1 MLKTTCSQSVA
12 ALFAKWV
19 TERHSAPALHEVH
32 DQSTRTYTWGE
43 LDELVHRWT
52 AALHDLGVRRDDR
65 VVLWSENRVEW
76 IVCDLAIQNLLAL
89 HVPLHNTLSGRQ
101 AIDQIR
107 HCGATFVLLAGCD
120 QLKKLKSCRM
130 ELPRD
135 TTWLSF
141 DAVRSRQIVDV
152 RHISALAAASDPEVG
167 RQLADESTYLRDED
181 APTTI
186 LYSSGT
192 TGKPKGVVLSQRNLV
207 SNALDVVEAFGEQPI
222 DTRLCFLPLSH
233 VFSRTCDL
241 YTWLAR
247 GSHLALAR
255 SHHTI
260 IDDCKRFAPTLI
272 NGVPYF
278 FERVRQKLIEAGV
291 ADEPDKLREVLG
303 GKIRGCCSGGAAL
316 PIETFDFFESRGVP
330 LLQGYGLTESSPVI
344 SLSTLDIRK
353 RGTAGRPL
361 NSVEV
366 SITDDGE
373 ILTRG
378 PHVMLGYWQDDAA
391 THEVIRDGWLHTGDL
406 GAIDDEG
413 YLCITGRKKE
423 IIVTRTGKN
432 IFPTHIE
439 SLLCRDPFIL
449 QALVIG
455 NNRKYLTALIVP
467 DPDVLKAEIKSRRL
481 FVFRRKTAV
490 SHPKI
495 LALYRQRIDRQL
507 ADQSRHE
514 QICRFRVLD
523 HGFTPNN
530 GYLTPKLSLRR
541 ELILRDF
548 ADEIESLYE

>member
-1 MLKTTCSQSVA
+1 MLGAQ
-12 ALFAKWV
+12 
-19 TERHSAPALHEVH
+19 
-32 DQSTRTYTWGE
+32 
-43 LDELVHRWT
+43 
-52 AALHDLGVRRDDR
+52 
-65 VVLWSENRVEW
+65 WSENRLEW
-76 IVCDLAIQNLLAL
+76 IVCDLAIQNLRAI
-89 HVPLHNTLSGRQ
+89 HVPLHDTLSGRQ

-120 QLKKLKSCRM
+120 QLKKLKSCRADV
-130 ELPRD
+130 PQD

-141 DAVRSRQIVDV
+141 DAVRSRQIADV
-152 RHISALAAASDPEVG
+152 RHISTFAATSDPEVG
-167 RQLADESTYLRDED
+167 RQLADESTRLRDEG

-247 GSHLALAR
+247 GSRLALAQ

-260 IDDCKRFAPTLI
+260 IDDCKLIAPTLI
-272 NGVPYF
+272 CGVPYF
-278 FERVRQKLIEAGV
+278 FERVRQKLVEAGV
-291 ADEPDKLREVLG
+291 ADEPGKLRKVLG

-316 PIETFDFFESRGVP
+316 PNEAFDFFESRGVP
-330 LLQGYGLTESSPVI
+330 LMQGYGLTETSPVI
-344 SLSTLDIRK
+344 SLSTLDVRK
-353 RGTAGRPL
+353 RGTAGQPL
-361 NSVEV
+361 RSVEV
-366 SITDDGE
+366 RIADGGE

-378 PHVMLGYWQDDAA
+378 PHVMLGYWQDDDA
-391 THEVIRDGWLHTGDL
+391 TREVIRDGWLHTGDL

-413 YLCITGRKKE
+413 YLHITGREKE
-423 IIVTRTGKN
+423 IIVTATGKN
-432 IFPTHIE
+432 IFPTHLE

-467 DPDVLKAEIKSRRL
+467 DPDVLKAEIKARRL

-490 SHPKI
+490 SHPEI
-495 LALYRQRIDRQL
+495 VVLYRQCIDRQL

-514 QICRFRVLD
+514 QVRRFRVLD
-523 HGFTPNN
+523 RGFTPTN

-541 ELILRDF
+541 ELILQDF
-548 ADEIESLYE
+548 ADEIEALYD

>member
-1 MLKTTCSQSVA
+1 
-12 ALFAKWV
+12 
-19 TERHSAPALHEVH
+19 
-32 DQSTRTYTWGE
+32 
-43 LDELVHRWT
+43 
-52 AALHDLGVRRDDR
+52 
-65 VVLWSENRVEW
+65 
-76 IVCDLAIQNLLAL
+76 
-89 HVPLHNTLSGRQ
+89 
-101 AIDQIR
+101 
-107 HCGATFVLLAGCD
+107 
-120 QLKKLKSCRM
+120 
-130 ELPRD
+130 
-135 TTWLSF
+135 
-141 DAVRSRQIVDV
+141 
-152 RHISALAAASDPEVG
+152 
-167 RQLADESTYLRDED
+167 
-181 APTTI
+181 
-186 LYSSGT
+186 
-192 TGKPKGVVLSQRNLV
+192 
-207 SNALDVVEAFGEQPI
+207 
-222 DTRLCFLPLSH
+222 
-233 VFSRTCDL
+233 L

-247 GSHLALAR
+247 GSRLALAR

-423 IIVTRTGKN
+423 IIVTTTGKN

-467 DPDVLKAEIKSRRL
+467 DPDVLKVEIRSRRL